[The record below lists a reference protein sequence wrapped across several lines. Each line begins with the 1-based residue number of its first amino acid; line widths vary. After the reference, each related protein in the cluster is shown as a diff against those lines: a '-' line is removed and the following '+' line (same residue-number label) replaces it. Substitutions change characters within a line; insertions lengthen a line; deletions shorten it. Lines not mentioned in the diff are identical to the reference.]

1 MKKILT
7 LVFSSLLFT
16 SVASADAGINIGI
29 SQSFG
34 VFTGSATETE
44 LDDKDS
50 EDAAAAV
57 SWTSVFLEKTL
68 GERLSIGV
76 NYVPSA
82 LESETTETQRRDKTT
97 TDAQTVRTQ
106 KISVDFE
113 DLTTF
118 YVALNM
124 TENMYVKAGMM
135 SVDVVTNET
144 LGTGSEYADTSLDG
158 TMLGMGYNKP
168 FGNSAFLG
176 TCRVSSTSL

>member
-57 SWTSVFLEKTL
+57 SWTSVF
-68 GERLSIGV
+68 
-76 NYVPSA
+76 
-82 LESETTETQRRDKTT
+82 DWWH
-97 TDAQTVRTQ
+97 RTFTS
-106 KISVDFE
+106 K
-113 DLTTF
+113 
-118 YVALNM
+118 VA
-124 TENMYVKAGMM
+124 
-135 SVDVVTNET
+135 
-144 LGTGSEYADTSLDG
+144 
-158 TMLGMGYNKP
+158 
-168 FGNSAFLG
+168 
-176 TCRVSSTSL
+176 RSS